1 MNIISWIWR
10 IISHIV
16 DLPYR
21 YKLKSFKLHIISKA
35 PKGGIT
41 KNPLSRFA
49 MEKRTMVLALMLCL
63 VVGMLAG
70 QSRARKPEFQ
80 RCYDTCY
87 ARCLT
92 NSMGALS
99 LVEICSNCYE
109 NCELKIKGKA
119 CFLIWCWNTGKK
131 N

>member
-1 MNIISWIWR
+1 MENSKPHR
-10 IISHIV
+10 RLA
-16 DLPYR
+16 LPIQIEIFQTPY
-21 YKLKSFKLHIISKA
+21 YFKGT
-35 PKGGIT
+35 KGGIT

-87 ARCLT
+87 ATCLA

-109 NCELKIKGKA
+109 NCELEIKGKA
-119 CFLIWCWNTGKK
+119 CFLFWCWNTGKK